1 MENIKISPDQKL
13 VKVIA
18 AQAKNE
24 RVESDKAEE
33 AAQIIN
39 ELVSDFTPHN
49 RYQIAQLMAYTLNEL
64 QHNSIGWLQQVADV
78 KNIGF
83 GDKAQFKVPMGGI
96 TALIQAKGAT
106 TPRSKV
112 ADKTIILDTVS
123 VSSRPAIDIVEFK
136 SGRKNMADL
145 IREANRQMENEKLAY
160 IQTLLYNA
168 IVAAGYVTPYF
179 VQGAGVLSATLDP
192 MITHFQRYG
201 GVALIGDI
209 AVVQQLPELTGFD
222 SAAATLQFS
231 NNIIDEFNNTGL
243 IGTYRGAKV
252 ISMVNAY
259 QDDGT
264 TPILDAAMLYILPV
278 ASSPD
283 NRNMKVVNEGAVFA
297 TESQSIDDLVYE
309 VRLDQFFGAGLCVGN
324 FPTMGLYEDQNL

>member
-179 VQGAGVLSATLDP
+179 VQGAGVLALTLDP

-264 TPILDAAMLYILPV
+264 TPILDPAMLYILPV
-278 ASSPD
+278 ASNPD